1 MNSIYFVA
9 QFITFF
15 RKTENQKS
23 RTAWVQWREI
33 VQEIL
38 LEAHSYGLM
47 DEVRETASKIMLED
61 IKIDRVTAYQMAFD
75 EWVK

>member
-1 MNSIYFVA
+1 MTN
-9 QFITFF
+9 
-15 RKTENQKS
+15 E
-23 RTAWVQWREI
+23 EI

-47 DEVRETASKIMLED
+47 YEVRETASKIMLED
-61 IKIDRVTAYQMAFD
+61 TKIDRVVAYQMAFD